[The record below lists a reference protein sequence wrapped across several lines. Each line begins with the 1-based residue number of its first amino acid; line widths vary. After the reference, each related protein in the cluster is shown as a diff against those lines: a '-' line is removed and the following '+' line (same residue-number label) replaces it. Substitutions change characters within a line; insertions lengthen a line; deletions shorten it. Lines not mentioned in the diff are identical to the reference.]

1 MVYFRQI
8 VQRRYLVQNVY
19 FDAWEGRVLKTVSTS
34 DLRAQIR
41 RVFDE
46 VSYGQAEYIVEK
58 FGEPAAAIISMEDF
72 RLLEEAR
79 RQQAVVSLRDLI
91 ADVRARNR
99 QLDPAELSGLIEEAR
114 AAYHSHEGRTSD
126 GR

>member
-1 MVYFRQI
+1 M
-8 VQRRYLVQNVY
+8 
-19 FDAWEGRVLKTVSTS
+19 LKTVSTS

-58 FGEPAAAIISMEDF
+58 FGEPAAAIISIEDF

-79 RQQAVVSLRDLI
+79 RQRAAASLRDLI
-91 ADVRARNR
+91 TDVRARSR
-99 QLDPAELSGLIEEAR
+99 QLDPAELSALIEEAR
-114 AAYHSHEGRTSD
+114 AAYHTREGRTSD
-126 GR
+126 GG

>member
-1 MVYFRQI
+1 M
-8 VQRRYLVQNVY
+8 
-19 FDAWEGRVLKTVSTS
+19 LKTVSTS

-72 RLLEEAR
+72 RLLEETK
-79 RQQAVVSLRDLI
+79 RQQAAASLRDLI
-91 ADVRARNR
+91 ADVRTRNR
-99 QLDPAELSGLIEEAR
+99 QLDPAELSALIEEAR
-114 AAYHSHEGRTSD
+114 AAYHIHERRTSY
-126 GR
+126 GG

>member
-1 MVYFRQI
+1 M
-8 VQRRYLVQNVY
+8 
-19 FDAWEGRVLKTVSTS
+19 LKTVSAS

-72 RLLEEAR
+72 RLLEETR
-79 RQQAVVSLRDLI
+79 RQRAAASLRDLI

-99 QLDPAELSGLIEEAR
+99 QLDPAEFSALIEEAR
-114 AAYHSHEGRTSD
+114 AAYQLHERRTSD
-126 GR
+126 GG

>member
-1 MVYFRQI
+1 M
-8 VQRRYLVQNVY
+8 L
-19 FDAWEGRVLKTVSTS
+19 ETVSAS

-72 RLLEEAR
+72 RLLEETR
-79 RQQAVVSLRDLI
+79 RQRAAASLRDLI

-99 QLDPAELSGLIEEAR
+99 QLDPAEFSALIEEAR
-114 AAYHSHEGRTSD
+114 AAYHIHERRTSD
-126 GR
+126 GG